1 MLNDLALALQVIIR
15 PNQTFA
21 TLRDNDHQYF
31 LPSIA
36 VVLLLSAVYAGL
48 DSAAPPIAGQQ
59 ATNAAASFGLTIIGI
74 VASAGTLYIIGKAL
88 GGNKSWRKVFT
99 VIFYAEVVGIPM
111 VVASVLLSLLPLSLQ
126 GAAFVMM
133 IAVLIWAIIIGVKAT
148 KVLNGFGTAKAFGIL
163 ILSGLIQLIWLIPV
177 SLLYLWPFLLEQPI
191 I

>member
-1 MLNDLALALQVIIR
+1 MLNDLALALQVITR

-177 SLLYLWPFLLEQPI
+177 SLLYLWPFLLESPI

>member
-36 VVLLLSAVYAGL
+36 LMLLLSAVYAGL

-59 ATNAAASFGLTIIGI
+59 ATNAIASFGLTIIGI
-74 VASAGTLYIIGKAL
+74 VASAGTLYLIGKAL

-99 VIFYAEVVGIPM
+99 VIFYAEVVGIPLAA
-111 VVASVLLSLLPLSLQ
+111 ASVLLSLLPLSLQ
-126 GAAFVMM
+126 GAAFGTIIM
-133 IAVLIWAIIIGVKAT
+133 VLIWAIIIGVKAT

-177 SLLYLWPFLLEQPI
+177 SLLYLWPFLLESPI

>member
-1 MLNDLALALQVIIR
+1 MLNDLALALQIITR

-21 TLRDNDHQYF
+21 TLRDNEHRYF

-36 VVLLLSAVYAGL
+36 VVLLLSVVYAVL

-59 ATNAAASFGLTIIGI
+59 ATNAFASFGLTIIGI

-88 GGNKSWRKVFT
+88 GGNRNWQKVFT

-111 VVASVLLSLLPLSLQ
+111 VAASVLLSLLPLSLQ

-133 IAVLIWAIIIGVKAT
+133 IAVLVWAVIIGVKAV

-163 ILSGLIQLIWLIPV
+163 VLSGLIQLVWLIPV
-177 SLLYLWPFLLEQPI
+177 SLLYLWPFLLESPLI
-191 I
+191 

>member
-1 MLNDLALALQVIIR
+1 MLDELALALQVITR

-31 LPSIA
+31 LPSIV
-36 VVLLLSAVYAGL
+36 VVLLLSVVYAGL

-111 VVASVLLSLLPLSLQ
+111 VAASVLLSLLPLSLQ

-133 IAVLIWAIIIGVKAT
+133 IAVLVWAIIIGVKAV

-177 SLLYLWPFLLEQPI
+177 SLLYLWPFLLESPI

>member
-1 MLNDLALALQVIIR
+1 MLNDLALALQVITR

-36 VVLLLSAVYAGL
+36 LVLLLSAVYAGL

-177 SLLYLWPFLLEQPI
+177 SLLYLWPFLLESPI

>member
-1 MLNDLALALQVIIR
+1 MLNELAVAFQVIIR

-36 VVLLLSAVYAGL
+36 LMLLLSVLYAGL

-59 ATNAAASFGLTIIGI
+59 ATNAFASFGLTIMGI

-88 GGNKSWRKVFT
+88 GGNKSWQKVFT
-99 VIFYAEVVGIPM
+99 VIFYTEVVGIPLAA
-111 VVASVLLSLLPLSLQ
+111 ASVLLSLLPLSLQ
-126 GAAFVMM
+126 GAAFGIIIV
-133 IAVLIWAIIIGVKAT
+133 VLIWAIILSVKAI
-148 KVLNGFGTAKAFGIL
+148 KVLNGFGTTKAFGIL
-163 ILSGLIQLIWLIPV
+163 VLSGLIQLAWLIPI
-177 SLLYLWPFLLEQPI
+177 SLLYLWPFLLESPI

>member
-31 LPSIA
+31 LPSIV
-36 VVLLLSAVYAGL
+36 VVLLLAVVYAVL

-177 SLLYLWPFLLEQPI
+177 SLLYLWPFLLESPI

>member
-1 MLNDLALALQVIIR
+1 M
-15 PNQTFA
+15 
-21 TLRDNDHQYF
+21 
-31 LPSIA
+31 
-36 VVLLLSAVYAGL
+36 LLLSAVYAGL

-111 VVASVLLSLLPLSLQ
+111 VAASVLLSLLPLSLQ

-133 IAVLIWAIIIGVKAT
+133 IAVLIWAIIIGVKAV

-163 ILSGLIQLIWLIPV
+163 ILSGLIQLIWLIPI
-177 SLLYLWPFLLEQPI
+177 SLLYLWPFLLESPI

>member
-1 MLNDLALALQVIIR
+1 MLDELALALQVITR

-21 TLRDNDHQYF
+21 TLRDNEHQYF

-36 VVLLLSAVYAGL
+36 VVLLLAAVYAGL

-88 GGNKSWRKVFT
+88 GGNRNWQKVFT

-133 IAVLIWAIIIGVKAT
+133 IAVLVWAVIIGVKAT

-163 ILSGLIQLIWLIPV
+163 ILSGLIQLVWLIPV
-177 SLLYLWPFLLEQPI
+177 SLLYLWPFLLESPLI
-191 I
+191 

>member
-1 MLNDLALALQVIIR
+1 MLNDLALAFQVIMR

-21 TLRDNDHQYF
+21 TLRDNEHQYF

-36 VVLLLSAVYAGL
+36 LMLLLSVLYAGL

-59 ATNAAASFGLTIIGI
+59 ATNAFASFGLTIMGI

-88 GGNKSWRKVFT
+88 GGNRNWQKVFT
-99 VIFYAEVVGIPM
+99 VIFYTEVVGIPLAA
-111 VVASVLLSLLPLSLQ
+111 ASVLLSLLPLSLQ
-126 GAAFVMM
+126 GAAFGTI
-133 IAVLIWAIIIGVKAT
+133 IAVLIWAIILSVKAI

-163 ILSGLIQLIWLIPV
+163 VLSGLIQLAWLIPI
-177 SLLYLWPFLLEQPI
+177 SLLYLWPFLLESPI

>member
-1 MLNDLALALQVIIR
+1 MLNDLALALQIITR

-36 VVLLLSAVYAGL
+36 LMLLLSVLYAGL

-59 ATNAAASFGLTIIGI
+59 ATNAFASFGLTIMGI

-88 GGNKSWRKVFT
+88 GGNKSWQKVFT
-99 VIFYAEVVGIPM
+99 VIFYTEVVGIPLAA
-111 VVASVLLSLLPLSLQ
+111 ASVLLSLLPLNLQ
-126 GAAFVMM
+126 GAAFGIIIV
-133 IAVLIWAIIIGVKAT
+133 VLIWAIILSVKAI

-163 ILSGLIQLIWLIPV
+163 VLSGLIQLAWLIPI
-177 SLLYLWPFLLEQPI
+177 SLLYLWPFLLESPFI
-191 I
+191 

>member
-1 MLNDLALALQVIIR
+1 MLNDLAMALQVMIR

-21 TLRDNDHQYF
+21 TLRDNDRQYF

-36 VVLLLSAVYAGL
+36 LMLLLSAVYAGL

-88 GGNKSWRKVFT
+88 GGNRNWRKVFT

-111 VVASVLLSLLPLSLQ
+111 VAASVLLSLLPLSLQ

-133 IAVLIWAIIIGVKAT
+133 IAVLIWAVIIGVKAV

-163 ILSGLIQLIWLIPV
+163 ILSGLIQLIWLIPI
-177 SLLYLWPFLLEQPI
+177 SLLYLWPFLLESPI

>member
-1 MLNDLALALQVIIR
+1 MLNELAMAFQVIMR

-36 VVLLLSAVYAGL
+36 LMLLLSVLYAGL

-59 ATNAAASFGLTIIGI
+59 TTNAIASFGLTIIGI
-74 VASAGTLYIIGKAL
+74 VASAGTLYLIGKAL
-88 GGNKSWRKVFT
+88 GGNKSWQKVFT

-126 GAAFVMM
+126 GAAFGLI
-133 IAVLIWAIIIGVKAT
+133 IAVLIWAIILSVKAI

-177 SLLYLWPFLLEQPI
+177 SLLYLWPFLLESPI
-191 I
+191 M

>member
-1 MLNDLALALQVIIR
+1 MLNDLAMALQIITR

-21 TLRDNDHQYF
+21 TLRDNDHRYF

-36 VVLLLSAVYAGL
+36 LVLLLSAVYAVL

-59 ATNAAASFGLTIIGI
+59 ATNAAASFGLTILGI
-74 VASAGTLYIIGKAL
+74 VASASTLYLIGKAL

-148 KVLNGFGTAKAFGIL
+148 KVLNGFGTAKAFSIL

-177 SLLYLWPFLLEQPI
+177 SLLYLWPFLLESPI

>member
-1 MLNDLALALQVIIR
+1 MLNDLALALQVITR

-36 VVLLLSAVYAGL
+36 VVLLLSAVYAVL

-177 SLLYLWPFLLEQPI
+177 SLLYLWPFLLESPI

>member
-1 MLNDLALALQVIIR
+1 MLNDLALALQVIMR

-36 VVLLLSAVYAGL
+36 LVLLLSAVYAGL

-88 GGNKSWRKVFT
+88 GGNRNWRKVFT

-111 VVASVLLSLLPLSLQ
+111 VAASVLLSLLPLSLQ

-133 IAVLIWAIIIGVKAT
+133 IAVLIWAIIIGVKAV

-163 ILSGLIQLIWLIPV
+163 ILSGLIQLIWLIPI
-177 SLLYLWPFLLEQPI
+177 SLLYLWPFLLESPI

>member
-1 MLNDLALALQVIIR
+1 MLNDLALALQIITR

-21 TLRDNDHQYF
+21 TLRDNEHRYF

-36 VVLLLSAVYAGL
+36 VVLLLSVVYAVL

-59 ATNAAASFGLTIIGI
+59 ATNAFASFGLTIIGI

-88 GGNKSWRKVFT
+88 GGNRNWQKVFT

-111 VVASVLLSLLPLSLQ
+111 VAASVLLSLLPLSLQ

-133 IAVLIWAIIIGVKAT
+133 IAVLVWAVIIGVKAV

-163 ILSGLIQLIWLIPV
+163 VLSGLIQLVWLIPV